1 MRSAAQPFARHLA
14 VASRVATGLLGGYAF
29 TWGFVAFGVAILV
42 ALGVDFH
49 EAEVTLMLLALP
61 VFLPLFLCSFAAASL
76 ARVWA
81 ALAGGAV
88 LMAAAAWAL
97 QWALLP

>member
-1 MRSAAQPFARHLA
+1 
-14 VASRVATGLLGGYAF
+14 
-29 TWGFVAFGVAILV
+29 
-42 ALGVDFH
+42 
-49 EAEVTLMLLALP
+49 MLLALP